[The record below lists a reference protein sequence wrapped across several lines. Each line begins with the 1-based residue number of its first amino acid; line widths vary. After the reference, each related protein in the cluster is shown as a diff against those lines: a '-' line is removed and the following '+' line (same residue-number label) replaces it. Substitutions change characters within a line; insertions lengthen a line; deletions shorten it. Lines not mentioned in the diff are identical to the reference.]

1 MRAEMEQNRRD
12 GRRKSITMQWGEEVT
27 KYKQDTCT
35 YGIINERKEVRAITI
50 KKPKY
55 KKS

>member
-35 YGIINERKEVRAITI
+35 YGIINERKEVRAITYNQETKI
-50 KKPKY
+50 
-55 KKS
+55 